1 MPLLDLLFSML
12 WLFLFFAWIFLV
24 ITVFIDI
31 FRSPDLSGWA
41 KALWVLFVII
51 VPLLGVLVYL
61 IARGD
66 DMNQRRIDEAAAT
79 RRAQDDYIRDVTAT
93 SSADELSKLN
103 DLRQNGII
111 SQQEFDAQ
119 KSKVLGV

>member
-41 KALWVLFVII
+41 KALWVLFVI
-51 VPLLGVLVYL
+51 VLPLLGVLVYL

-66 DMNQRRIDEAAAT
+66 EMNQRRIDEAAAT
-79 RRAQDDYIRDVTAT
+79 RRAQDDYIRNVTAT
-93 SSADELSKLN
+93 SSADELSKLD
-103 DLRQNGII
+103 DLRQNGVI